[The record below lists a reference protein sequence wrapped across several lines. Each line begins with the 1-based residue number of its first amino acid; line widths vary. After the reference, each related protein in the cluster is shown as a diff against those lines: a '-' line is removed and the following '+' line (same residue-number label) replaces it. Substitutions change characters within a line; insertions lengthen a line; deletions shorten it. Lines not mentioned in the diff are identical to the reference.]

1 MNASIVRCAV
11 VSAGL
16 FVSAQVGAATIHW
29 TDWLSNGTPNT
40 ITGTIDVN
48 GETVGVTFQG
58 AYSGAQFGGDAT
70 NYWSSHSATY
80 TSPTVDN
87 APATSDIIQLSQG
100 GEFTITFSR
109 PVLDPVF
116 ALMSWNGNTVDFGA
130 PIKILSNGQGYWGS
144 GLPQLNPAETGFYGN
159 GEVHGVVG
167 LTGGYGSVRVS
178 HTSEGWHG
186 FTVGVPDL
194 AAAQVPVP
202 APLALLGLGSLA
214 LALSTRRKR
223 G

>member
-58 AYSGAQFGGDAT
+58 AYSGVQYGGSGT
-70 NYWSSHSATY
+70 NYWTSYPATY
-80 TSPTVDN
+80 TSADVDN
-87 APATSDIIQLSQG
+87 APAESDIIQLTEG
-100 GEFTITFSR
+100 GQFTISFSR

-116 ALMSWNGNTVDFGA
+116 ALVSWNSNTVDFGD
-130 PIKILSNGQGYWGS
+130 PIKILSNGRGYWGI
-144 GLPQLNPAETGFYGN
+144 GLPQLNLAETGFYGN

-167 LTGGYGSVRVS
+167 LTGGYSSVRVS
-178 HTSEGWHG
+178 HTREGWHG
-186 FTVGVPDL
+186 FTVGVRDL
-194 AAAQVPVP
+194 ASAQVPVP
-202 APLALLGLGSLA
+202 APLALLGVGSLA
-214 LALSTRRKR
+214 LALSARRKR